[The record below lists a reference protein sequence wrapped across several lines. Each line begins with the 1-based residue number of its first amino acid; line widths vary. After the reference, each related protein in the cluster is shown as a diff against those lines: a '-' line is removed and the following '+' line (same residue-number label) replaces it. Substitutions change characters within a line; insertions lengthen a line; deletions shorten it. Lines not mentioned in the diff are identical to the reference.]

1 MRTRAPLSF
10 IAVAALATAAPTG
23 AQVAREPGESTVA
36 SCEDK
41 RALAAIWQTL
51 AVNLVVNRANAWVF
65 GWDFGHVGF
74 ESWSENLRRGW
85 KWDGTQFAVNM
96 FVHPYHGSLYFG
108 AARANCLNFW
118 ESIPIVFLG
127 SWTWEYFGETHRA
140 SLNDFYMTGF
150 SGPALGEIMHRVSA
164 LVLDEEAQGSER
176 IGREVAALV
185 INPLGGLNRLVRGQ
199 WTRRGTNPVDRLPES
214 YSFSAKLGGRRVQ
227 ETLPGKPPQS
237 SPTLLVDISLG
248 DVFETEPRAPFD
260 VVEFRAQMSRD
271 GSILNL
277 LRTVGRLYGKE
288 LTAREG
294 WHRHQIVINQ
304 RFDYVNNPV
313 YNFGEQGLEFG
324 LRSRWRAG
332 SSGLRLNT
340 RLAANAVV
348 LGAIEALE
356 AGFPHRTLD
365 WGPGFGAIAE
375 VGLEYNGTTYLSF
388 YNRVR
393 YLTSVSGAPANH
405 TLLFSGFEF
414 TIPIA
419 HGLGIGAYVSG
430 DRRESDY
437 TDLPGAVLADVVRS
451 YVETRI
457 FLTWTMGG
465 GTARA
470 R

>member
-1 MRTRAPLSF
+1 MRTRAPLH
-10 IAVAALATAAPTG
+10 IVLMALAWAVVPAA
-23 AQVAREPGESTVA
+23 AQAPATRQQPSVA

-41 RALAAIWQTL
+41 RTALAVSQAL
-51 AVNLVVNRANAWVF
+51 AVNLVVNRINAWVF
-65 GWDFGHVGF
+65 DWDFGRVGF
-74 ESWSENLRRGW
+74 ESWTENLRRGW
-85 KWDGTQFAVNM
+85 KWDGTQFGVNM

-150 SGPALGEIMHRVSA
+150 GGPALGEIMHRVSA
-164 LVLDEEAQGSER
+164 LVLDEEAEGPER
-176 IGREVAALV
+176 LTREVAALM

-199 WTRRGTNPVDRLPES
+199 WTGRGVNPVDRVPES
-214 YSFSAKLGGRRVQ
+214 YAFSAKLGGRQVA
-227 ETLPGKPPQS
+227 ETLPGKPPRI

-260 VVEFRAQMSRD
+260 VVDFRAQVSPD
-271 GSILNL
+271 GGGLNL

-288 LTAREG
+288 LTPPDS
-294 WHRHQIVINQ
+294 WHRHQIVLNQ

-313 YNFGEQGLEFG
+313 YNFGEQSLEIG
-324 LRSRWRAG
+324 IRSRWRTG
-332 SSGLRLNT
+332 PSGLRLST
-340 RLAANAVV
+340 RLAADAVI

-356 AGFPHRTLD
+356 AGFGQRTID

-375 VGLEYNGTTYLSF
+375 VAVEYNGTTYLSF

-393 YLTSVSGAPANH
+393 YLHSVSGAPAYH
-405 TLLFSGFEF
+405 TLLFSGFDF
-414 TIPIA
+414 TIPLGPGI
-419 HGLGIGAYVSG
+419 GIGAYVSG

-437 TDLPGAVLADVVRS
+437 SDLADVVRS

-457 FLTWTMGG
+457 YLTWTPARGPSS
-465 GTARA
+465 RA